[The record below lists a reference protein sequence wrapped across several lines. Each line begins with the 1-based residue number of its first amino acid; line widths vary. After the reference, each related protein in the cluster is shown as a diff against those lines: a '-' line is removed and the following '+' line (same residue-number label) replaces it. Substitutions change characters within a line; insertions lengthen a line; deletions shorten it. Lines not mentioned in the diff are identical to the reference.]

1 MKAIAL
7 TFLVLLSSPALA
19 LYVQETSPK
28 GTEVGPDVPELRI
41 TFDEAIAP
49 LGAGAVKEEHRAN
62 LEFSPGIECDLF
74 YHGTTAIVC
83 KLKKRLFPGTKYQV
97 KVRAGFSGTTPQA
110 RLAYEHAHGFQT
122 SELAITGY
130 SVQWAKATPL
140 VSIDLNFKIKAQT
153 PSGTI
158 QCDGRTVPV
167 QFEPPRD
174 AKGEAQL
181 RVRGTAPLNPGEN
194 CVFYFDKPLF
204 YQETPGSSIPR
215 QKLVLDPS
223 VASAGRNS
231 GQGWAT
237 ARCAGNSF
245 LSLDLFSYSMPY
257 LRCEF
262 NEGVDIFLDLASNR
276 KIDIEKFVSV
286 TPKDAVKISYTQE
299 GISLSNFRG
308 PGRTYSVKI
317 SRSIPTGN
325 NRPFD
330 ADVQLQVETLNNPPL
345 LAPHKATG
353 VLEKDGP
360 WQVAYSALNI
370 TSAELVYGF
379 ITKPS
384 DLGALR
390 DLKAPAQFLTEKKL
404 IPLKLPENE
413 NHLLPLSVK
422 PLVEKSGARAGLF
435 TGFLRTK
442 TVAAK
447 FQDAEAL
454 IFPDAEVKERREFN
468 FGYLFT
474 DLGLHVKRGR
484 RGILVWVF
492 SLKEGKPRAGV
503 EVRVFRDGVSVDQL
517 VTDKSGLAFFPDY
530 LPKREEHL
538 SVVATS
544 EDDVSFVT
552 SGYGAWSSGISRW
565 DFNFGGNYWQEPQEL
580 LMDVVSERP
589 LYLPGERVNLKLF
602 VRRFVPDSLDLTEA
616 GKKVKV
622 SVLDSR
628 GEEATVAQVELN
640 AYGTGVVSFDLG
652 KKAPT
657 GRYSVFLQ
665 DGAST
670 VSQEAAFAVEEFR
683 KPEFKVTLDEDGE
696 AFRGQVT
703 YFKGGPVRDL
713 VGEAAV
719 LLRKIPFAPK
729 RTEYERFT
737 YPGAV
742 TLAEGGEELTVL
754 SRTPLTTDAAGNF
767 TVKRPRG
774 VSDYGVVIIEGNF
787 KDENGGTISGR
798 RDYLHNPYDLLPG
811 IDLSK
816 WLYTVGEEISP
827 EVVALDR
834 GGLHVDGV
842 PMSLTVTRVD
852 YIYERRLGSGNYFYY
867 DSRREEKK
875 LATCEFRTTRDLK
888 ACALPV
894 KEAGYYEFTVQ
905 VADPKLRSAPSVT
918 GTYVHGKGAFLGFE
932 AANHDRINLQV
943 EKTDLRIGDKLKVM
957 AISPLSD
964 AEALITLER
973 DGILHRETVRFSG
986 NVLLYEV
993 PINDEKFI
1001 PGFYVSVVIV
1011 KGRTSEKIDGTVD
1024 LGRPQFRIGY
1034 KRIEVANTEK
1044 RLSAVV
1050 KTEESRYEPGGE
1062 VEATVKVRD
1071 HKGKG
1076 TQSELAIAVVDDAL
1090 LSVSGAYR
1098 TNYDVLDTFYTLLS
1112 LGVENYQ
1119 TLTQLIGRRTFG
1131 KKGANAGGGGG
1142 FEVRSDFK
1150 NTAYWVAQ
1158 VETDSDGEHTFKF
1171 KLPHNLTTWKV
1182 IAVAV
1187 DQKHRF
1193 GFGETSFLATKSL
1206 MIEPALPNFLV
1217 EGDLFAAKFM
1227 VTNRSG
1233 KTQDLKLQAS
1243 SKDLELRKSKL
1254 ELRLADDERGA
1265 AIFEARARTPGEAQ
1279 LSATVQGSGVR
1290 DGVSQRLPV
1299 LSSAQ
1304 SSVFALRG
1312 IVGEAPVKIPLA
1324 IPTDAR
1330 AQSLS
1335 VQYSTTALQG
1345 LDEVFRYVLGY
1356 PYGCWEQRL
1365 TKAYFLVQYEALKD
1379 RMSYRFPETEGT
1391 PKVAV
1396 QKLLDLA
1403 ADYQTPSGGMR
1414 YYPGGSEEAD
1424 VYLSI
1429 YTGHAFALM
1438 KAQGYRIDPKLEKN
1452 LRAYLRGL
1460 LTTEINWSP
1469 WYYRGA
1475 KLSLKAFLLSTLSEL
1490 GEKKL
1495 EAFVPKI
1502 FADREQLDLFGL
1514 AYLTGYMASEKLY
1527 AKESQVLVS
1536 RLESLRST
1544 EASGRATYRV
1554 PTVTADT
1561 LYKFWN
1567 STDTRSVCAVLLN
1580 LSRYSSDKAHAAAV
1594 VRGVLEEMRGGRW
1607 YNTQENIFCFEA
1619 LRRYVQKFEAAPAVP
1634 ALSLSLAGKEY
1645 TAQTS
1650 PGTGV
1655 HSLHLGP
1662 PELPAGDR
1670 ELALQ
1675 NAKGEVYYST
1685 LLRYE
1690 TPFKLRANLQQGLGL
1705 RKRFFRL
1712 DRTGAKPQWDELSG
1726 PELSLK
1732 RGDMLKV
1739 VLDVSAPGDRYHVM
1753 LNDALAGC
1761 FEPVNTQ
1768 LATTSLA
1775 LGNLLADGTRF
1786 QWESPYYRG
1795 NGFEYLDLRLTAAQ
1809 FYSRRL
1815 PKGNFRVE
1823 YLVQTI
1829 ATGTF
1834 TMPES
1839 VIEEMYYPDVRGT
1852 EKGRTVVVTE

>member
-7 TFLVLLSSPALA
+7 TFFVLFSLPVRA
-19 LYVQETSPK
+19 LYVQDSTPR
-28 GTEVGPDVPELRI
+28 GTEVSPDVPEIRI
-41 TFDEAIAP
+41 TFGENITA
-49 LGAGAVKEEHRAN
+49 LGKRPVKEEHRAH
-62 LEFSPGIECDLF
+62 LEFSPGIECDLS
-74 YHGTTAIVC
+74 YDGMNAIVC
-83 KLKKRLFPGTKYQV
+83 KLKKRLSPGVKYQIKV
-97 KVRAGFSGTTPQA
+97 KPGFSGLTPEA
-110 RLAYEHAHGFQT
+110 RLAYEQSHVFQT

-130 SVQWAKATPL
+130 SVNWAKAIPIVT
-140 VSIDLNFKIKAQT
+140 IDLNYKVKAVDL
-153 PSGTI
+153 SGTI
-158 QCDGRTVPV
+158 QCDGRAIPV

-174 AKGEAQL
+174 PKGEAQIRL
-181 RVRGTAPLNPGEN
+181 RAAASLNPGEN
-194 CVFYFDKPLF
+194 CVFYFDRPLF
-204 YQETPGSSIPR
+204 YLNTPGSSIPR

-223 VASAGRNS
+223 VASAGRNA
-231 GQGWAT
+231 GQGGAT
-237 ARCAGNSF
+237 AQCAGNS
-245 LSLDLFSYSMPY
+245 LLNVDLFSYTLPY
-257 LRCEF
+257 LHCEF
-262 NEGVDIFLDLASNR
+262 NEGVNVLLPLASNR
-276 KIDIEKFVSV
+276 KIDITKFVTV
-286 TPKDAVKISYTQE
+286 TPQDEVKVSYTHE
-299 GISLSNFRG
+299 GITLSNFRG
-308 PGRTYSVKI
+308 PGRTYLVKI
-317 SRSIPTGN
+317 SRLVPTGN

-330 ADVQLQVETLNNPPL
+330 ADVQLQIETLNNPPL

-384 DLGALR
+384 DLGTLR
-390 DLKAPAQFLTEKKL
+390 DLAAPAQYLTEKKI

-413 NHLLPLSVK
+413 NHLLPLNVK
-422 PLVEKSGARAGLF
+422 PLAEKSGARAGLF
-435 TGFLRTK
+435 SGFLRTK
-442 TVAAK
+442 EVAGK

-454 IFPDAEVKERREFN
+454 IIPDAEVKERREFN

-503 EVRVFRDGVSVDQL
+503 DVRVFRDGVSVDQL
-517 VTDKSGLAFFPDY
+517 VTDKSGMAFFPDY
-530 LPKREEHL
+530 LPKREEQL
-538 SVVATS
+538 SVVATAG
-544 EDDVSFVT
+544 DDVSFVT

-565 DFNFGGNYWQEPQEL
+565 DFNFGGNYWQDPQEL

-602 VRRFVPDSLDLTEA
+602 VRRFVPDSLELTEA
-616 GKKVKV
+616 GKRVKV

-628 GEEATVAQVELN
+628 GEEAAVAQVELN
-640 AYGTGVVSFDLG
+640 AYGTGVLSFDLG

-683 KPEFKVTLDEDGE
+683 KPEFKVTLDEVSDG
-696 AFRGQVT
+696 FRGQVT

-713 VGEAAV
+713 VGEVAV
-719 LLRKIPFAPK
+719 LLRKIPFTPK
-729 RTEYERFT
+729 TSEYERFS

-742 TLAEGGEELTVL
+742 ALTDGGEALKVL
-754 SRTPLTTDAAGNF
+754 SRNPVTTDAGGIFA
-767 TVKRPRG
+767 VKRPVA
-774 VSDYGVVIIEGNF
+774 VSDYGVVILEGNF

-798 RDYLHNPYDLLPG
+798 RDYLHNPYDVLPG

-816 WLYTVGEEISP
+816 WLYTVGESISP

-834 GGLHVDGV
+834 TGTHVDGV
-842 PMSLTVTRVD
+842 PMTLTLTRVD

-867 DSRREEKK
+867 DSRREETK
-875 LATCEFRTTRDLK
+875 LGTCEFRTTRDLK

-894 KEAGYYEFTVQ
+894 KEAGYYEFAVQ
-905 VADPKLRSAPSVT
+905 VTDPKLRSAPSVT
-918 GTYVHGKGAFLGFE
+918 GTYVYGKGAFLGFE
-932 AANHDRINLQV
+932 AANHDRMNLQV
-943 EKTDLRIGDKLKVM
+943 EKTELRIGDKLKVM

-964 AEALITLER
+964 AEALVTIER

-986 NVLLYEV
+986 NVLLYEL
-993 PINDEKFI
+993 PINDEKYI

-1011 KGRTSEKIDGTVD
+1011 KGRTSEKINGTVD
-1024 LGRPQFRIGY
+1024 LGRPQFKIGY

-1044 RLSAVV
+1044 RLTAVV
-1050 KTEESRYEPGGE
+1050 KTARPRFEPGGE
-1062 VEATVKVRD
+1062 VEATVKVTD
-1071 HKGKG
+1071 SKGKG

-1090 LSVSGAYR
+1090 LSVSGVYR

-1142 FEVRSDFK
+1142 FELRSDFK

-1158 VETDSDGEHTFKF
+1158 VETDGDGEHTFKF
-1171 KLPHNLTTWKV
+1171 KLPQNLTTWKV

-1233 KTQDLKLQAS
+1233 KKQELNVKAS
-1243 SKDLELRKSKL
+1243 SQELELLKPQISL
-1254 ELRLADDERGA
+1254 SLADDGRGA
-1265 AIFEARARTPGEAQ
+1265 AAFEARARAPGEAQ
-1279 LSATVQGSGVR
+1279 LTATAQGSGVR
-1290 DGVSQRLPV
+1290 DGVVHRLPV
-1299 LSSAQ
+1299 LSSALPNI
-1304 SSVFALRG
+1304 FAVRG
-1312 IVGEAPVKIPLA
+1312 IVGEASVTIPLA
-1324 IPTDAR
+1324 IPKDAR
-1330 AQSLS
+1330 DQRLS

-1365 TKAYFLVQYEALKD
+1365 TKAYFLVQYEAFKD
-1379 RMSYRFPETEGT
+1379 LLTYRFPETEGT
-1391 PKVAV
+1391 PKASV

-1438 KAQGYRIDPKLEKN
+1438 KAQGYRIDPKIEKN

-1469 WYYRGA
+1469 WYYRSA
-1475 KLSLKAFLLSTLSEL
+1475 KLSLKAFLLSTLSDL

-1502 FADREQLDLFGL
+1502 FADRDQLDLFGL
-1514 AYLTGYMASEKLY
+1514 AYLTGFMASDKLY
-1527 AKESQVLVS
+1527 SKESQVLVG

-1554 PTVTADT
+1554 PTVAADT

-1580 LSRYSSDKAHAAAV
+1580 LSRYSDDKAHAAAV
-1594 VRGVLEEMRGGRW
+1594 VRGVLEEMREGRW

-1619 LRRYVQKFEAAPAVP
+1619 LRRYAQKFEVVP
-1634 ALSLSLAGKEY
+1634 ALPSLSLSLAGKEY
-1645 TAQTS
+1645 TAKAS
-1650 PGTGV
+1650 TGSSL
-1655 HSLHLGP
+1655 HSLNLGP
-1662 PELPAGDR
+1662 SELPPGDR
-1670 ELALQ
+1670 ELALR
-1675 NAKGEVYYST
+1675 NGKGDVYYST

-1690 TPFKLRANLQQGLGL
+1690 TPFKPRENLQQGLSL
-1705 RKRFFRL
+1705 RKRFYRS
-1712 DRTGAKPQWDELSG
+1712 DRSGAKTKWDELPG
-1726 PELSLK
+1726 TELTLK
-1732 RGDMLKV
+1732 RGDVLKV
-1739 VLDVSAPGDRYHVM
+1739 VLDVTAPGDRYHVM
-1753 LNDALAGC
+1753 LNDPLAGC

-1775 LGNLLADGTRF
+1775 LGNLLTDGTRF

-1815 PKGNFRVE
+1815 PKGSFRVE

-1829 ATGTF
+1829 ATGRF
-1834 TMPES
+1834 TMPEA
-1839 VIEEMYYPDVRGT
+1839 VIEEMYYPDIRGT
-1852 EKGRTVVVTE
+1852 EKGRTIVVTE